1 METDMLLLEVIGA
14 WIVLS
19 CIAAPL
25 VGRIMLTN
33 LSKD

>member
-1 METDMLLLEVIGA
+1 MLLLEVIGG
-14 WIVLS
+14 WILLS

-25 VGRIMLTN
+25 AGRLMLTN

>member
-1 METDMLLLEVIGA
+1 MLLLEVLGG

-33 LSKD
+33 LSRDS